1 MEDGTIFAA
10 LEARVKV
17 LEEKVT
23 AADNNH
29 EQASLISE
37 LYPEFSPPFSSPVS
51 TPSFLNRLLEDD
63 YIPQL
68 PDPISHPLA
77 IQQHYPYSHPPY
89 TPTCIQYPA
98 TNQPQYPAFYQPQYP
113 ATSQPQHPA
122 FNQPQ
127 HSATSQPQY
136 TAAQHHDT
144 TRCKL
149 ITNKHCIPSSSINRS
164 CLEPVSVVL
173 DKYAKLRQENV
184 VGKLASIITTYIII
198 IVFTC
203 TCTFKSHKRFV

>member
-1 MEDGTIFAA
+1 MEHGTIFAA

-51 TPSFLNRLLEDD
+51 TPSFLNGLLEDD

-113 ATSQPQHPA
+113 ATSQPQ
-122 FNQPQ
+122 
-127 HSATSQPQY
+127 Y

-149 ITNKHCIPSSSINRS
+149 ITNKHCLPSSSINRS

-173 DKYAKLRQENV
+173 DKYAKLRQEHV